1 MRIKKLFTTPLLVFL
16 FSLSEAQ
23 EPTLFLKDLMSKK
36 VEYGATIT
44 PDSKTVYFVKTDSFY
59 ISKPKII
66 YKTNNINSVWSIPIK
81 VNFSGKYS
89 DSSPFVTPDGKRLFF
104 TSKRP
109 KENETVENN
118 NIWYVD
124 LVDGKEGKPVCLNI
138 VNSKKSEYSPSLD
151 NQGNLYFGSNRDGGY
166 GMGDLWYS
174 EFKNG
179 KYQKPINLGR
189 LINTPNG
196 EWGSCISAD
205 GQLLIFENSGNKQ
218 NYSDAGDL
226 HISQKING
234 TWQKPLHLPQ
244 PINSVGSDLTPKFH
258 NGFLYYASNR
268 NYDHLGN
275 LDLNNVNLYSLSITN
290 ILHRIKN

>member
-1 MRIKKLFTTPLLVFL
+1 MPLLIFL
-16 FSLSEAQ
+16 VTLSEAQ
-23 EPTLFLKDLMSKK
+23 EPKPFLKDLMSKK

-44 PDSKTVYFVKTDSFY
+44 PDNSTVYFVKTDSFY
-59 ISKPKII
+59 ISTPTRIYKSILRHGKWSTPKIA
-66 YKTNNINSVWSIPIK
+66 Y
-81 VNFSGKYS
+81 FSTHDS

-174 EFKNG
+174 EFENG
-179 KYQKPINLGR
+179 RYQKPINLGR

-218 NYSDAGDL
+218 NYSGAGDL
-226 HISQKING
+226 YISQKING
-234 TWQKPLHLPQ
+234 YWQKPLHLPQ
-244 PINSVGSDLTPKFH
+244 PINSIGSDLTPKFH

-268 NYDHLGN
+268 NYDYLGN

-290 ILHRIKN
+290 ILYRIKN